1 MKAGCVSQSLPEK
14 QNQYVDGREGERG
27 TMGEESREG
36 EKKTG
41 REGMKKEEG
50 REREN
55 YLIISHSQGG

>member
-1 MKAGCVSQSLPEK
+1 
-14 QNQYVDGREGERG
+14 
-27 TMGEESREG
+27 MGEESREG

-55 YLIISHSQGG
+55 FFISLSHTVKEAE

>member
-41 REGMKKEEG
+41 REG
-50 REREN
+50 REN

>member
-1 MKAGCVSQSLPEK
+1 MSQSLPEK

-41 REGMKKEEG
+41 REGKE
-50 REREN
+50 R
-55 YLIISHSQGG
+55 IISLSHTVKEAE